1 MTPSAAWTK
10 KKSAW
15 SNKRKNVSS
24 AKKSSVK
31 LRLSLL
37 CNSMKK
43 TLLASY
49 KNSRNKKPFAS
60 LRRQSASASS
70 KKLYARPKKMSSF
83 ARWRSWS
90 DSARRNSSRG
100 RDWRMKRTRG
110 RRERSA

>member
-1 MTPSAAWTK
+1 MTPSAACTK

-24 AKKSSVK
+24 AKKLSVK

-70 KKLYARPKKMSSF
+70 KKLSLASCSRKQSMGN
-83 ARWRSWS
+83 S
-90 DSARRNSSRG
+90 DNLMKDDEDMTTPRR
-100 RDWRMKRTRG
+100 
-110 RRERSA
+110 